1 MISHCWYF
9 IRLSTGGRL
18 SAPVGPVRSRDG
30 PPVNFVTKISP
41 RPFKIPVPVPV
52 NRKRED
58 GRFLPEP
65 RLLPAS
71 IAKTRPVL
79 FTKTVPPP
87 SLFDFRLIDGRAC
100 SLFPP
105 SLPSWVVSR
114 AGQSGALRDA
124 CIYGET
130 PRIPGKIW
138 LRLWL
143 SSECCCWIAHPP
155 FVYWRTGRT
164 SRIYPGCKIRARETR
179 NRPMLTRCRAS
190 VTRHRNSFVTSRSSS
205 FRSVDGG

>member
-41 RPFKIPVPVPV
+41 RPFKIPVPVPG

-143 SSECCCWIAHPP
+143 SSECCCWIAHPRSFIDGAGVHP
-155 FVYWRTGRT
+155 VYTRDVKFARVKRVTGR
-164 SRIYPGCKIRARETR
+164 CLQDVARLLR
-179 NRPMLTRCRAS
+179 
-190 VTRHRNSFVTSRSSS
+190 VTVIPS
-205 FRSVDGG
+205 

>member
-1 MISHCWYF
+1 MARPLISLRKYPP
-9 IRLSTGGRL
+9 GRL
-18 SAPVGPVRSRDG
+18 RSPSPSPWIENGRTAVFCPSRDYCRRVLQRRG
-30 PPVNFVTKISP
+30 PFCL
-41 RPFKIPVPVPV
+41 
-52 NRKRED
+52 RK
-58 GRFLPEP
+58 LS
-65 RLLPAS
+65 LL
-71 IAKTRPVL
+71 L
-79 FTKTVPPP
+79 

-143 SSECCCWIAHPP
+143 SSECCCWIAHPRSFIDGAGVHP
-155 FVYWRTGRT
+155 VYTRDVKFARVKRVTGR
-164 SRIYPGCKIRARETR
+164 CLQDVARLLR
-179 NRPMLTRCRAS
+179 
-190 VTRHRNSFVTSRSSS
+190 VTVIPS
-205 FRSVDGG
+205 

>member
-30 PPVNFVTKISP
+30 PPVNFVTKIFP

-52 NRKRED
+52 NRKRRTAVFCPSRD
-58 GRFLPEP
+58 YCRRVLQRRGPFCLRKLS
-65 RLLPAS
+65 LL
-71 IAKTRPVL
+71 L
-79 FTKTVPPP
+79 

-143 SSECCCWIAHPP
+143 SSECCCWIAHPRSFIDGAGVHP
-155 FVYWRTGRT
+155 VYTRDVKFARVKRVTGR
-164 SRIYPGCKIRARETR
+164 CLQDVARLLR
-179 NRPMLTRCRAS
+179 
-190 VTRHRNSFVTSRSSS
+190 VTVIPS
-205 FRSVDGG
+205 

>member
-1 MISHCWYF
+1 MARPLISLRKYPP
-9 IRLSTGGRL
+9 GRL
-18 SAPVGPVRSRDG
+18 RSPSPSRGIENGRTAVFCPSRDYCRRVLQRRG
-30 PPVNFVTKISP
+30 PFCL
-41 RPFKIPVPVPV
+41 
-52 NRKRED
+52 RK
-58 GRFLPEP
+58 LS
-65 RLLPAS
+65 LL
-71 IAKTRPVL
+71 L
-79 FTKTVPPP
+79 